1 MNRIPFCFAI
11 IAGFA
16 AAVLGTAA
24 ASAGEWQELSQDNQ
38 SWDQCSHEFVGSIER
53 GDLVNYLNEAYQREE
68 YVRRLCLNSPG
79 GSLSEVLDVVE
90 AFSFST
96 RVRSGEECSSA
107 CAILFMFGIS
117 PGANSL
123 FPDRIL
129 EPGAKL
135 GFHSPFITSGQAS
148 KVGSSDAFRVAIQI
162 SKLLA
167 DRSYTTITVDGPAVP
182 PELLALVL
190 GTPADQMRYIDRIG
204 ELQLLNIETDW
215 SRDKDVR
222 VENSRESVITVLKRI
237 CVTSYALTFRRALT
251 KQGYAFDDLV
261 EWVSKTLRDDE
272 IDVHTLHH
280 VPVDGDFPGRYESMM
295 TGPFHHPHWNSA
307 GAAMYCNPTL
317 AYQAD
322 GERIRVEDS
331 YVDFDLIQGR
341 DLSTIAGSTQ
351 TYKEVT
357 AGLVPLDTVYAE

>member
-1 MNRIPFCFAI
+1 MIRSLSGLVTIL
-11 IAGFA
+11 GFVMA
-16 AAVLGTAA
+16 ALVNAP
-24 ASAGEWQELSQDNQ
+24 SDAGEWQKLPQDNQ
-38 SWDQCSHEFVGSIER
+38 SWDQCSHVFSGRIER
-53 GDLVNYLNEAYQREE
+53 GDLVDYLNDAYQREE

-90 AFSFST
+90 EFSFST
-96 RVRSGEECSSA
+96 RVRTGEECSSA
-107 CAILFMFGIS
+107 CAILFMFGLS

-148 KVGSSDAFRVAIQI
+148 KVGSTDAFRVAIQI

-190 GTPADQMRYIDRIG
+190 GTPADQMRYIDRLG

-215 SRDKDVR
+215 SRDTNVR
-222 VENSRESVITVLKRI
+222 VENTREGVIAVLNRI

-261 EWVSKTLRDDE
+261 EWVNTTLQDGE
-272 IDVHTLHH
+272 IDVHALNH
-280 VPVDGDFPGRYESMM
+280 VPVDGDYPGRYEGMM
-295 TGPFHHPHWNSA
+295 TGPFSHPHWNSA
-307 GAAMYCNPTL
+307 GAAMYCQPTL
-317 AYQAD
+317 AYEAD
-322 GERIRVEDS
+322 GEQLHVVDS
-331 YVDFDLIQGR
+331 YVDFELIQGR
-341 DLSTIAGSTQ
+341 DLSTIADPTQ
-351 TYKEVT
+351 SYKEVT
-357 AGLVPLDTVYAE
+357 AGLIPLDTIYAE